1 MRLWREIGMVAI
13 EFFTLSE
20 KKKIFS
26 APRSVAKETSQ
37 FLLFC
42 VMHWFFSQ
50 YCRSSCFGDLCGLE
64 M

>member
-1 MRLWREIGMVAI
+1 MVAI
-13 EFFTLSE
+13 EFFTLSGE
-20 KKKIFS
+20 KSFLLH
-26 APRSVAKETSQ
+26 SVAKETSQ

-50 YCRSSCFGDLCGLE
+50 YCRSSCFGDLPGLE